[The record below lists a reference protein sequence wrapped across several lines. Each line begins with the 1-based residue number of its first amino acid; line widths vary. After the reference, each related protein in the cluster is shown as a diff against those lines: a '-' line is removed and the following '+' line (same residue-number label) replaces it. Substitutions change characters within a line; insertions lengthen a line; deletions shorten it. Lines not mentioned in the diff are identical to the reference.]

1 MILIP
6 SISTNA
12 VKYLAKVDLYIIT
25 LPCFLSKYIIDFLP
39 NDEGDSPLAK
49 ATDWVNTTCPKCG
62 KSARRETDVM
72 PNWAGSSWYF
82 LRYCDPHNDKE
93 FAPKE
98 ALEYWMNVDWYNG
111 GMEHTTLHLLYS
123 RFWHKFLYDCG
134 YVPTPEPYNKR
145 TSHGMIL
152 AENGEKMSKSRGN
165 VVNPD
170 EVIDSYGT
178 DAFRMYE
185 MFIGPFDQ
193 VAMWSEESLNGV
205 YRFVNKIYG
214 LFNKVT
220 SVKPTSKDL
229 QVLHKCILEVTE
241 RIDQMKFNTAVS
253 SLMTFVNYI
262 AGLREIPQELYETLL
277 KLLSPFAPHL
287 AEEMWARLGK
297 TTLITKESW
306 PVGDKELAKESTI
319 TIAVQINGKMRG
331 TIEVERDCDK
341 EKVITA
347 ARALDNVAKQLA
359 ECEPKKIIVVP
370 NRIVNIVL

>member
-1 MILIP
+1 
-6 SISTNA
+6 
-12 VKYLAKVDLYIIT
+12 
-25 LPCFLSKYIIDFLP
+25 
-39 NDEGDSPLAK
+39 
-49 ATDWVNTTCPKCG
+49 
-62 KSARRETDVM
+62 
-72 PNWAGSSWYF
+72 
-82 LRYCDPHNDKE
+82 
-93 FAPKE
+93 
-98 ALEYWMNVDWYNG
+98 MNVDWYNG

-134 YVPTPEPYNKR
+134 CVPTPEPYNKR

-170 EVIDSYGT
+170 EVIDTYGT

-205 YRFVNKIYG
+205 YRFISKVFG

-220 SVKPTSKDL
+220 PVAPNGKDL
-229 QVLHKCILEVTE
+229 QVMHKTILEISE

-253 SLMTFVNYI
+253 SLMTFVNYLT
-262 AGLREIPQELYETLL
+262 GLKEVPMASYEVLL
-277 KLLSPFAPHL
+277 KLISPFAPHL
-287 AEEMWARLGK
+287 AEEMWARLGHE
-297 TTLITKESW
+297 TLIVKESW
-306 PVGDKELAKESTI
+306 PVGDPSLAKENTI

-331 TIEVERDCDK
+331 TIEVERDLDK
-341 EKVITA
+341 DKVIEIA
-347 ARALDNVAKQLA
+347 LSLDNVAKQLA
-359 ECEPKKIIVVP
+359 NTEPKKIIVVP

>member
-1 MILIP
+1 
-6 SISTNA
+6 
-12 VKYLAKVDLYIIT
+12 
-25 LPCFLSKYIIDFLP
+25 
-39 NDEGDSPLAK
+39 
-49 ATDWVNTTCPKCG
+49 
-62 KSARRETDVM
+62 M

-93 FAPKE
+93 FASKE
-98 ALEYWMNVDWYNG
+98 ALDYWMNVDWYNG

-134 YVPTPEPYNKR
+134 CVPTPEPYNKR

-170 EVIDSYGT
+170 EVIDTYGA

-205 YRFVNKIYG
+205 YRFISKIFG

-220 SVKPTSKDL
+220 PVSPNGKDL
-229 QVLHKCILEVTE
+229 QVTHKTILDVSE

-253 SLMTFVNYI
+253 SLMTFVNYLT
-262 AGLREIPQELYETLL
+262 GLKEVPMASYEVLL
-277 KLLSPFAPHL
+277 KLISPFAPHL
-287 AEEMWARLGK
+287 AEEMWARLGHN
-297 TTLITKESW
+297 TLIVKEAW
-306 PVGDKELAKESTI
+306 PVGDPALAEENTVK
-319 TIAVQINGKMRG
+319 IAVQINGKMRG
-331 TIEVERDCDK
+331 TIEVEKDLDK
-341 EKVITA
+341 DKVIEIA
-347 ARALDNVAKQLA
+347 KSLDNVAKQIA
-359 ECEPKKIIVVP
+359 GIEPKKIIVVP